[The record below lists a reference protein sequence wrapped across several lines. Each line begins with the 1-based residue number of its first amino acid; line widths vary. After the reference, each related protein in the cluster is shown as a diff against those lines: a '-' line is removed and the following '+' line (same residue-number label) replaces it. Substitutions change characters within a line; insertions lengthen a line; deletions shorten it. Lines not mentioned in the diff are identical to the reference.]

1 MNADKPVRLLIVDDQ
16 PIVIEH
22 LHLML
27 EGSGIVSEYVTDP
40 LHAVDMAVRFQP
52 TVILQDLVMPALDG
66 IELMER
72 YRETLELQSV
82 PIIVL
87 SANDDALQKEQCF
100 LQGANDYLVKLPHR
114 VELLARIRYH
124 SKAYLANMERDEA
137 FHCLQVSQE
146 RLGAAN
152 VMLQR
157 LNGLDGLTGIANRRK
172 FDEQLAVEWQRATRN
187 KYSLALLMCD
197 IDNFKHYNDNYGHQG
212 GDQCLRRVA
221 AVLTEQL
228 NRPGDLVARYG
239 GEEFAI
245 ILPDTTIE
253 GAAHIANLCRQQLE
267 GLHIENKGAVPKELI
282 TISVGA
288 ADARPSE
295 QGTMNALIQAA
306 DKALYAAKRRGR
318 NTVCAA
324 AYPAG
329 DANDRST
336 SKS

>member
-1 MNADKPVRLLIVDDQ
+1 MNLDKPVRLLIVDDQ

-22 LHLML
+22 LTLML
-27 EGSGIVSEYVTDP
+27 EGSGILSEYVTDP
-40 LHAVDMAVRFQP
+40 LRAVEMAVRFQP

-66 IELMER
+66 IELMGR

-87 SANDDALQKEQCF
+87 SASDDALQKEQCF

-152 VMLQR
+152 LMLQR

-172 FDEQLAVEWQRATRN
+172 FDDQLAVEWQRATRN
-187 KYSLALLMCD
+187 RYPLALLMCD
-197 IDNFKHYNDNYGHQG
+197 VDHFKHYNDTYGHQR
-212 GDQCLRRVA
+212 GDQCLKRVA

-228 NRPGDLVARYG
+228 NRPGDLAARYG

-253 GAAHIANLCRQQLE
+253 GAVHIANLCRQHLE
-267 GLHIENKGAVPKELI
+267 GLQIENKGAMPIEFI
-282 TISVGA
+282 TVSVGA

-295 QGTMNALIQAA
+295 QGTMHALIQAA
-306 DKALYAAKRRGR
+306 DKALYAAKHRGR

-324 AYPAG
+324 HCSER
-329 DANDRST
+329 DA
-336 SKS
+336 K